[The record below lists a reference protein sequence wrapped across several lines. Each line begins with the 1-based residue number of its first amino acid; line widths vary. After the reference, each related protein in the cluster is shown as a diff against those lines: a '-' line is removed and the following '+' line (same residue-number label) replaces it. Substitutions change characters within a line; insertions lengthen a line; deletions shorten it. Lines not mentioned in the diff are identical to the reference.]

1 MVKSGLAGC
10 ALALCLSAAPALAQD
25 TIKIGYIDPLS
36 GGGAST
42 GEGGLKTYLFLADQI
57 NAAGGLNGKK
67 LEIVPLDNK
76 GNPQETLIQAQKAA
90 DQGIHIVIQGDGSSI
105 GIALEDWVTKFNQRN
120 PGKEILY
127 LNYGA
132 IDPVMTNDKCSYWHF
147 RYEADVNMMMAAMT
161 TFMMDRP
168 NIKKVYLINQDYSFG
183 QAVHADGARDA
194 QGRSVPTSRSSATN
208 WSRCSRSRISR
219 PISPRSR
226 RRARTP

>member
-1 MVKSGLAGC
+1 MKSGLAGC

-42 GEGGLKTYLFLADQI
+42 GEGGLKTYMFLADEI

-67 LEIVPLDNK
+67 VEIVPLDNK

-90 DQGIHIVIQGDGSSI
+90 DQGIHIVIQGDGSSV

-147 RYEADVNMMMAAMT
+147 R
-161 TFMMDRP
+161 
-168 NIKKVYLINQDYSFG
+168 L
-183 QAVHADGARDA
+183 
-194 QGRSVPTSRSSATN
+194 
-208 WSRCSRSRISR
+208 
-219 PISPRSR
+219 
-226 RRARTP
+226 

>member
-1 MVKSGLAGC
+1 MVKSGLAGW
-10 ALALCLSAAPALAQD
+10 ALALCLSAAAALAQD

-42 GEGGLKTYLFLADQI
+42 GEGGLKTFNFLADEI

-67 LEIVPLDNK
+67 VQIVPLDNK

-90 DQGIHIVIQGDGSSI
+90 DEGIHIITQGDGSAV
-105 GIALEDWVTKFNQRN
+105 GIALEDWVTKFDQRN

-147 RYEADVNMMMAAMT
+147 RYEADVNMLMAAMT
-161 TFMMDRP
+161 NFMKGRP
-168 NIKKVYLINQDYSFG
+168 NIK
-183 QAVHADGARDA
+183 
-194 QGRSVPTSRSSATN
+194 
-208 WSRCSRSRISR
+208 WS
-219 PISPRSR
+219 
-226 RRARTP
+226 T